1 MSPQSLFPSI
11 FKDTQIYAHT
21 YSYIPRIQL
30 KSGEKIMGQS
40 LLYLL
45 DSAANNNLST
55 LFSVLICF
63 NRVWLFATLL
73 TNVHKSQSCL
83 TLVHG
88 LLQARTLEWVD
99 MPSSRGSSW
108 PRDWLVL
115 LYTWAQ
121 RLNPGLLFS
130 ALAGG
135 CLSLAPP
142 GKPLYTLCCA
152 VLSHFNHVQLFATL
166 WTVACQAPLF
176 IGFFRQENWSG
187 FPRSP
192 PRDLPDP
199 GMEPT
204 SPTALAL
211 QEDSLLLPPGKPHR
225 TYL

>member
-21 YSYIPRIQL
+21 YSYIPRILL

-108 PRDWLVL
+108 PRDHIRVF
-115 LYTWAQ
+115 YET
-121 RLNPGLLFS
+121 P
-130 ALAGG
+130 ALASTFFTSSAT
-135 CLSLAPP
+135 CEWVSELS
-142 GKPLYTLCCA
+142 
-152 VLSHFNHVQLFATL
+152 VVS
-166 WTVACQAPLF
+166 
-176 IGFFRQENWSG
+176 
-187 FPRSP
+187 
-192 PRDLPDP
+192 
-199 GMEPT
+199 
-204 SPTALAL
+204 
-211 QEDSLLLPPGKPHR
+211 DSLWLYYVL
-225 TYL
+225 